1 MLTCTGIA
9 DSVDLARVTRSAFVS
24 KLAFQVG
31 ILAATLSTS
40 FCSSARVS
48 RRNDSGIP
56 RYLHG
61 KCAMPHGNAC
71 WTATMSPTLH
81 LRYLHGK
88 CATPHGNACWT
99 ATMSPTLHLMGVVT
113 HFSTLVINPDTPAK
127 RLRICAMQFMS

>member
-9 DSVDLARVTRSAFVS
+9 DSVDLARVTRPAFVS

-48 RRNDSGIP
+48 RRNGSGIP
-56 RYLHG
+56 
-61 KCAMPHGNAC
+61 
-71 WTATMSPTLH
+71 
-81 LRYLHGK
+81 RYLHGK

-99 ATMSPTLHLMGVVT
+99 ATMSPTLHLMGVAT
-113 HFSTLVINPDTPAK
+113 HFSMLVINPDAPAK